1 MNASVGSVQRRRRVA
16 VVIPR
21 LGIGGTEHHLLDI
34 LPKIDRR
41 RFDITVVTTRGAGSL
56 DEELRQQGIP
66 VVYATTAQKR
76 LLSLVG
82 SFFGIMKFLRRER
95 PDIVHF
101 FLPEAYFIGG
111 ICGVLLGQGNRVM
124 SRRSLNLYHRRRRFS
139 ATIERWLHTR
149 MDIVLA
155 NSDAVAKELAGEGVA
170 KDKLCTVYSGVSA
183 NVDASMTPSKA
194 RQQLALDD
202 NMMVFICVANLIPY
216 KGHRDL
222 LEALA
227 IASPRLPDN
236 WQILAVGRD
245 DGIGAQLRDQAEE
258 LGLTDNIRWVGERR
272 DVPIFLKASDVAVLT
287 SHEEGLPK
295 SIIEAMAAG
304 LPCVVTGVG
313 GTPEAVMDGVTG
325 KVVAVHDT
333 AALADAFVEL
343 ANDPKLR
350 AQFGQAAKV
359 RVDQLFRVETC
370 VAEYERIYETLIERS
385 VEASRA
391 GVP

>member
-1 MNASVGSVQRRRRVA
+1 MA

-34 LPKIDRR
+34 LPRIDRHW
-41 RFDITVVTTRGAGSL
+41 FDITVVTTRGAGPL
-56 DEELRQQGIP
+56 DEELRQQGIS
-66 VVYATTAQKR
+66 VVYATTARKR

-82 SFFGIMKFLRRER
+82 SFFGTMKYLRRER

-111 ICGVLLGQGNRVM
+111 LCSVLLGQGNRVM

-139 ATIERWLHTR
+139 ATIERWLHRR
-149 MDIVLA
+149 MDVVIA
-155 NSDAVAKELAGEGVA
+155 NSNAVAKELADEGVA
-170 KDKLCTVYSGVSA
+170 RDQLRTVYSGISA
-183 NVDASMTPSKA
+183 DIDAAMTPSIA

-202 NMMVFICVANLIPY
+202 NMMVFVGVANLIPY

-222 LEALA
+222 LEAFA
-227 IASPRLPDN
+227 IAAPRFPDN
-236 WQILAVGRD
+236 WQFLAVGRD
-245 DGIGAQLRDQAEE
+245 DGIGAQLRDHAET

-313 GTPEAVMDGVTG
+313 GTPEAVIDGVTG

-333 AALADAFVEL
+333 AALAEALVEL
-343 ANDPKLR
+343 ANDPELR
-350 AQFGQAAKV
+350 AQFGRAAKA

-385 VEASRA
+385 GEASRA
-391 GVP
+391 SMPMR